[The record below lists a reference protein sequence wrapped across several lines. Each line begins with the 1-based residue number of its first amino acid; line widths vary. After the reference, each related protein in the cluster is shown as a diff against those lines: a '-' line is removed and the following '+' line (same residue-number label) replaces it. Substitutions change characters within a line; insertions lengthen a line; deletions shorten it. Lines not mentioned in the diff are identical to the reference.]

1 MPLDNPQVGT
11 TQHTPKPHLL
21 LLFWLRNI
29 LTKMLI
35 VGEVGNMTESRR
47 DSGFVLYTPL
57 PWPNQL
63 PFPHPRRCPTPQ
75 ITASWAHLT
84 SAHKNTHTI
93 TITITI
99 CAHEMLRCFQ
109 LPRSLNYKVC
119 NSKGISNR
127 RTLNPYKNSAFPL
140 GFWLFFLGVV
150 MCVSI
155 YVAFVLRNNRRVVA
169 NLIITLWLIDFF
181 IW

>member
-35 VGEVGNMTESRR
+35 VGEVGNMTESRS

-84 SAHKNTHTI
+84 SAHKNTHTH
-93 TITITI
+93 TITIII
-99 CAHEMLRCFQ
+99 CAHKMLPMFSTPAIIELQRFVIQREFQ
-109 LPRSLNYKVC
+109 TGLWIQIK
-119 NSKGISNR
+119 
-127 RTLNPYKNSAFPL
+127 TLLFHWAF
-140 GFWLFFLGVV
+140 GCSFWLLF
-150 MCVSI
+150 CVFQYICSFC
-155 YVAFVLRNNRRVVA
+155 AQK
-169 NLIITLWLIDFF
+169 
-181 IW
+181 